1 MGLLRN
7 LFTDHPDSVGESY
20 GQHAGHAFY
29 FAGRL
34 ALATLA
40 CTVHA
45 IVPGLCKTTGSGI
58 IRDLHDK
65 MVANRTGAWRDGQP
79 DNAPALAE

>member
-1 MGLLRN
+1 MGVLTR
-7 LFTDHPDSVGESY
+7 LFTDHPATVGESY
-20 GQHAGHAFY
+20 TQHAGHAFY

-34 ALATLA
+34 AVATLA

-58 IRDLHDK
+58 VKDLHDK
-65 MVANRTGAWRDGQP
+65 MVANRTGAWRAG
-79 DNAPALAE
+79 DNAAAPAE